1 MQILARAFH
10 RVSHEDWTTIIPMIA
25 FGVMFTVF
33 LVTTIRAVRLRP
45 KEREHL
51 SRLPLDDTER

>member
-1 MQILARAFH
+1 MLAATFH
-10 RVSHEDWTTIIPMIA
+10 RVAHEEWTTIIPMIA

-33 LVTTIRAVRLRP
+33 LITTIRAVRLQP

-51 SRLPLDDTER
+51 ANLPLQDSDR